1 MKKFFTLIEL
11 LVVIA
16 IIAILAS
23 MLLPALSKAR
33 AAAQKTKC
41 VNNLKTWG
49 LTFVMYANDN
59 DDKVLLIRGNQYD
72 KFSYK
77 SPMAYMYDY
86 TGYLKDSTYKVYV
99 HCPAGEEYQTSSIE
113 DYNYSYD
120 AQSSFSDGTKIK
132 SPVDNTTDVPC
143 GARSLA
149 LFKPT
154 GFIWADGATAH
165 RTACNNG
172 TTLKYRHNDK
182 CNGLFG
188 DGHVQDVP
196 KSASTGD
203 AADYGDGTVHDLF

>member
-1 MKKFFTLIEL
+1 MRKNFTLIEL

-59 DDKVLLIRGNQYD
+59 DDKVLLISGWEQP
-72 KFSYK
+72 KFTV
-77 SPMAYMYDY
+77 SPMAYMYDR
-86 TGYLKDSTYKVYV
+86 TGYLKQNGNYTMWIK
-99 HCPAGEEYQTSSIE
+99 CPAGDQEFQTISIE
-113 DYNYSYD
+113 DFNYSVD
-120 AQSSFSDGTKIK
+120 AGNAVFSDTTMI
-132 SPVDNTTDVPC
+132 SPVNGAAYWC
-143 GARSLA
+143 SARSLA

-154 GFIWADGATAH
+154 GFIWADGTTSQ
-165 RTACNNG
+165 RTDPNNG
-172 TTLKYRHNDK
+172 LNLKYRHNNK

-188 DGHVQDVP
+188 DGHVQDLP
-196 KSASTGD
+196 AEAGD
-203 AADYGDGTVHDLF
+203 GSHYGDGTVHDLF

>member
-1 MKKFFTLIEL
+1 MRKKFTLIEL

-59 DDKVLLIRGNQYD
+59 DDKVLLISGWCQPNYTV
-72 KFSYK
+72 

-86 TGYLKDSTYKVYV
+86 TGYLKQDGNYRMWIK
-99 HCPAGEEYQTSSIE
+99 CPSAEDNQNVSIE
-113 DYNYSYD
+113 DFNYSVD
-120 AQSSFSDGTKIK
+120 AYNAANSDGIMN
-132 SPVDNTTDVPC
+132 SPVNGAAHWC
-143 GARSLA
+143 SARSLA

-154 GFIWADGATAH
+154 GFIWADGTTSQ
-165 RTACNNG
+165 RTDPNNG
-172 TTLKYRHNDK
+172 LNLKYRHNNR

-188 DGHVQDVP
+188 DGHVEDLP
-196 KSASTGD
+196 ANAGD
-203 AADYGDGTVHDLF
+203 GAHYGDGTVHDLF